1 MILSKEYRCAP
12 SGMRGI
18 GRPFWTGDG
27 GRSAVMLVLS
37 DSGAIEA
44 SIVSVVGAV
53 GTRKNFKS
61 V

>member
-53 GTRKNFKS
+53 GA
-61 V
+61 